1 MRGFRS
7 TFILLIVLAG
17 LLGYIY
23 YYLKPLSPQGT
34 AEQKAKVFSVAADSI
49 EEIQVKASAGD
60 TTTIRRENGSWKVTS
75 PMQVPADETEASG
88 LITNLAS
95 LELQRVIDENATD
108 MTQYGLSPARVEVS
122 FKAAGDQD
130 FTRLHLGDT
139 TATGG
144 DMYARKPGENRVF
157 LVSSFV
163 ETTFDRTSFD
173 LRDKS
178 ILQFERDKADRV
190 DVVSKDG
197 TLAFTKAESQ
207 WRIDKPVAARA
218 EQLAVDG
225 LVGRLKTSPMKSIV
239 APEPTP
245 EQIRTFGFDKPVLT
259 ANVAV
264 GSALTT
270 LTVGAQVAG
279 SETFYARD
287 AARPMVFTV
296 EKGLVDD
303 LLKRADDYRPKDVFE
318 FRAFMASRLVVVKD
332 GATMTFVKATDKD
345 GQETWSQG
353 DPGKAVE
360 NTKIDAALSAITG
373 LQVASYVDAG
383 TQTGT
388 DTPVLTLAITFGDP
402 KKEDRVVFSRIG
414 PDVFVTRA
422 GEPGAAKVEAAKFDE
437 ALAAIDALK

>member
-23 YYLKPLSPQGT
+23 YYLKPLSQQAT
-34 AEQKAKVFSVAADSI
+34 TEQKAKVFTVAADSI
-49 EEIQVKASAGD
+49 EEITVKASAGD
-60 TTTIRRENGSWKVTS
+60 TTTLRRENGSWKVTS
-75 PMQVPADETEASG
+75 PIQVPADETEASG
-88 LITNLAS
+88 LVTNLTS

-108 MTQYGLSPARVEVS
+108 MTQYGLSPAKVEVS
-122 FKAAGDQD
+122 FKAIGDKD
-130 FTRLHLGDT
+130 FTRLHLGDK

-144 DMYARKPGENRVF
+144 DMYARKPGENKVF

-197 TLAFTKAESQ
+197 TLAFTKAENQ

-239 APEPTP
+239 AAEPTS
-245 EQIRTFGFDKPVLT
+245 EQMKTFGLDKAVLT

-264 GSALTT
+264 GSALAT

-303 LLKRADDYRPKDVFE
+303 LLKRAADYRPKDVFE
-318 FRAFMASRLVVVKD
+318 FRAFMASRLEVVKD
-332 GATMTFVKATDKD
+332 GATLTFVKTTDKD
-345 GQETWSQG
+345 GKETWSQG
-353 DPGKAVE
+353 DPAKAVE

-383 TQTGT
+383 TQTGA
-388 DTPVLTLAITFGDP
+388 DKPVLTLAVTFGDP
-402 KKEDRVVFSRIG
+402 KKEDRVVFSRVG
-414 PDVFVTRA
+414 TDVFVTRA

>member
-7 TFILLIVLAG
+7 TFILLIVFAG

-23 YYLKPLSPQGT
+23 YYLKPLSQQAP
-34 AEQKAKVFSVAADSI
+34 AEQKAKVFPVAADSI
-49 EEIQVKASAGD
+49 DEIQVKASAGD
-60 TTTIRRENGSWKVTS
+60 TTTIRRENGSWRVTS
-75 PMQVPADETEASG
+75 PEPLPADETEASG
-88 LITNLAS
+88 LVTNLAS

-108 MTQYGLSPARVEVS
+108 MTQYGLSPAKVEVS
-122 FKAAGDQD
+122 FKAAGDKD
-130 FTRLHLGDT
+130 FTRLHLGDK

-144 DMYARKPGENRVF
+144 DMYARKPGENTVF

-163 ETTFDRTSFD
+163 ETTFDRTTFD

-178 ILQFERDKADRV
+178 ILQFDRDKADRV
-190 DVVSKDG
+190 EVVSKDG

-207 WRIDKPVAARA
+207 WRIDRPVAARA

-239 APEPTP
+239 APGPTP
-245 EQIRTFGFDKPVLT
+245 EQLKAFGFDKPVLT

-264 GSALTT
+264 GSALAT

-303 LLKRADDYRPKDVFE
+303 LLKRAADYRPKDVFE
-318 FRAFMASRLVVVKD
+318 FRAFMASRLEVVKD
-332 GATMTFVKATDKD
+332 GATTVFTKVTDKD
-345 GQETWSQG
+345 GKETWSQG
-353 DPGKAVE
+353 EPAQTVD

-383 TQTGT
+383 TKTGA
-388 DTPVLTLAITFGDP
+388 DTPTLTLAVTFGDP
-402 KKEDRVVFSRIG
+402 MKEDRVVFSRLG
-414 PDVFVTRA
+414 TDVFVTRA